1 MDFNQFLNNSL
12 GSSIN
17 FSKIKKYI
25 LIASG
30 ILLFLFVLF
39 IVLLFLFF
47 SHILNF
53 VTSYIPVVSEFLFT
67 YAKDFYMGYFQEDLL
82 ALVQPFTNG
91 VNGAELKSIIDNYVQ
106 NVLNSQNFS
115 LFYQP
120 ILARKLLFIGGMHEK
135 ICFNYSCLSSSF
147 CYFSK
152 GRI

>member
-1 MDFNQFLNNSL
+1 MDFNQLLNNSL

-17 FSKIKKYI
+17 FRKIKKYI

-30 ILLFLFVLF
+30 ILLFLFILF

-67 YAKDFYMGYFQEDLL
+67 YAKDFYMGYFQEDLM
-82 ALVQPFTNG
+82 ALVQPITNG
-91 VNGAELKSIIDNYVQ
+91 ANGAELKSIIDNYVQ

-115 LFYQP
+115 LGNLNNFISEIEKIISDGSISLQE
-120 ILARKLLFIGGMHEK
+120 LESARKFL
-135 ICFNYSCLSSSF
+135 N
-147 CYFSK
+147 
-152 GRI
+152 

>member
-1 MDFNQFLNNSL
+1 MDFNQLLNNSL

-30 ILLFLFVLF
+30 ILLFLFILF

-115 LFYQP
+115 LGNLNNFISEIEKIISDGSISLQE
-120 ILARKLLFIGGMHEK
+120 LESARKFL
-135 ICFNYSCLSSSF
+135 N
-147 CYFSK
+147 
-152 GRI
+152 